1 MSNDKKNNAA
11 ANQAAVLKENTDTV
25 TTEVNNHEG
34 STVEN
39 TDTVTTEVI
48 NPEGS
53 TVESDDTVTTEVIN
67 PEGSTVEST
76 DKSATKEL
84 EIIFLLSPTG
94 AYGLAYNVGEKGFFP
109 ELQAKELVESA
120 YAEFV

>member
-25 TTEVNNHEG
+25 TTEV
-34 STVEN
+34 
-39 TDTVTTEVI
+39 
-48 NPEGS
+48 
-53 TVESDDTVTTEVIN
+53 IN

-76 DKSATKEL
+76 DKSTAKEL

-94 AYGLAYNVGEKGFFP
+94 AYGLAYNVGEKAFFP